1 MRFRFINVGPLKE
14 VELELR
20 PLTIIGGVNQV
31 GKSFITKFLYG
42 ILATKASPT
51 EEEERADKFK
61 RIFQQR
67 DFSKLKK

>member
-1 MRFRFINVGPLKE
+1 MKFRFINVGPLKE
-14 VELELR
+14 VDLDLR

-42 ILATKASPT
+42 ILSTKASLT
-51 EEEERADKFK
+51 EEQERADKLR

-67 DFSKLKK
+67 DFRKLKN